1 MKAAVYEGKENIV
14 VKDVEKPS
22 PQGGGL
28 LVKVTACA
36 ICGTDIKTYH
46 GINPKVKPSQIVG
59 HEFVGKVE
67 DFGEEVEGF
76 KPMDRLTMATTISC
90 GLCEMC
96 REGLGNIC
104 DNRRAIGYDYP
115 GAFAEYIAIPA
126 LAVRRGN
133 VLKVPEEVTDKEATL
148 TEPLADVINAQF
160 ICRIKPGDTVVVIG
174 AGPIGCLHIEAARF
188 FGATKLILTQRS
200 QRRVELASKLDI
212 DALIDVKKKDPVSEV
227 LRITKGKG
235 ADVVIAT
242 VPDRQV
248 QEQAIQMVR
257 KNGIL
262 NLFASLP
269 EKDSVI
275 KVNTRL
281 IHYGQISITGASDQT
296 PYHAAIA
303 LQLLASRKINTKAII
318 TSIYPLSEIENGFRV
333 ATEHSALKVLI
344 KL

>member
-14 VKDVEKPS
+14 VKDIEKPS
-22 PQGGGL
+22 LQAGGL
-28 LVKVTACA
+28 LLKVTACA

-46 GINPKVKPSQIVG
+46 GINPKVSFPQIIG

-67 DFGEEVEGF
+67 DFGEKVEGF
-76 KPMDRLTMATTISC
+76 KPGDRLTMATTVSC

-96 REGLGNIC
+96 RQGLGNIC
-104 DNRRAIGYDYP
+104 DNRKAIGYDYP
-115 GAFAEYIAIPA
+115 GAFAEYIAIPP
-126 LAVRRGN
+126 LAVKRGN
-133 VLKVPEEVTDKEATL
+133 VLKVPEEVSDEEATL
-148 TEPLADVINAQF
+148 TEPLADVVNAQL

-174 AGPIGCLHIEAARF
+174 AGPIGCLHIEAARC

-200 QRRVELASKLDI
+200 QPRLKLSSKLEI

-227 LRITKGKG
+227 LRLTKGKG
-235 ADVVIAT
+235 ADIVIVA
-242 VPDRQV
+242 VPDRKT
-248 QEQAIQMVR
+248 QEQAIQMVK

-269 EKDSVI
+269 EKDSFI

-318 TSIYPLSEIENGFRV
+318 TSVYPLNEINLGLKAAV
-333 ATEHSALKVLI
+333 DHSTLKVVI

>member
-1 MKAAVYEGKENIV
+1 MRAAVYEGKENIV

-22 PQGGGL
+22 SQIGEL
-28 LVKVTACA
+28 LVKVIACA
-36 ICGTDIKTYH
+36 ICGTDIKTYY
-46 GINPKVKPSQIVG
+46 GNYPRVKPPQIIG
-59 HEFVGKVE
+59 HEFVGRVE

-76 KPMDRLTMATTISC
+76 KYGERVTMATTIPC

-96 REGLGNIC
+96 RQGLGNIC
-104 DNRRAIGYDYP
+104 DHREAIGFEYP
-115 GAFAEYIAIPA
+115 GACAEYMVIPGLAI
-126 LAVRRGN
+126 RRGN
-133 VLKVPEEVTDKEATL
+133 VLEVPKEVTDEEATL

-160 ICRIKPGDTVVVIG
+160 ICRTKPGDTVVVIG

-200 QRRVELASKLDI
+200 EPRLQLANKLDI
-212 DALIDVKKKDPVSEV
+212 DTLIDVKKKDPVSEV

-235 ADVVIAT
+235 ADVVIVT

-303 LQLLASRKINTKAII
+303 LKLMASGRINSKAII
-318 TSIYPLSEIENGFRV
+318 TSVYPLSEIENGFRV
-333 ATEHSALKVLI
+333 AAEHSALKVLI